1 MMTSFSPQAPNWK
14 RWWIFWREPL

>member
-1 MMTSFSPQAPNWK
+1 MTSFSPQAPNWK